1 MVVMTT
7 FSGYKREQNN
17 LNIPIDVSY
26 VIFKNSFF
34 DEKIISTGMLVYAIV
49 ARRRKLRFE

>member
-1 MVVMTT
+1 MSVML
-7 FSGYKREQNN
+7 FLK
-17 LNIPIDVSY
+17 IV
-26 VIFKNSFF
+26 FF